1 MVLGVEI
8 GLGAVLGLELGFGFG
23 FGPGLGLDE
32 RVADSVGLGADG
44 EGGEPTAHARGR
56 RLWRRHG
63 GTR

>member
-23 FGPGLGLDE
+23 FGSGLGLDE

-44 EGGEPTAHARGR
+44 EGAG
-56 RLWRRHG
+56 
-63 GTR
+63 